1 MRLVIGSSAGDHVR
15 VACLELKAAP
25 RAVRH
30 PRRHVRQR
38 QCNGV
43 RLIGRL
49 QRIESLSRGR
59 IVNDGVRLVGNL
71 RSSARAALD
80 SIKEHAGSQTQD
92 CNGLLHRYQGDLRAA
107 KRDKD
112 KKQRRPV

>member
-1 MRLVIGSSAGDHVR
+1 MRLVIGPSAGDHVR

-49 QRIESLSRGR
+49 QRIASLSRGR

-80 SIKEHAGSQTQD
+80 SIKEHVLADNRKTITVFFIVPKVICERRKEIRIRNKD
-92 CNGLLHRYQGDLRAA
+92 DL
-107 KRDKD
+107 
-112 KKQRRPV
+112 